1 MVRDNELRAAAKRI
15 VEQGPGPW
23 PAEDWSC
30 LLALVHRA
38 IPQLAHKTM
47 IYKCDDCGFEWEVYL
62 ALGLEGPDELSANHL
77 VLPVPFVAGTCEV
90 WRPPPG
96 EEPAAGLRNLKR
108 CGGAMQH
115 VRFQEDRSFAP
126 SLIPDDAPRFVLP
139 TSAAGGD
146 APCGRLEIPTPAL
159 VRARRA
165 GSEN

>member
-1 MVRDNELRAAAKRI
+1 MENEIAKAAQKI
-15 VEQGPGPW
+15 VGQGPGPW
-23 PAEDWSC
+23 PDEDWSS
-30 LLALVHRA
+30 LLSLIHRA
-38 IPQLAHKTM
+38 TGQLAHRTM

-62 ALGLEGPDELSANHL
+62 CLGLEGPDELQAAGL

-96 EEPAAGLRNLKR
+96 EEPSDDLRNLKR

-115 VRFQEDRSFAP
+115 VRFREDRSFAP

-139 TSAAGGD
+139 LTAAGGD
-146 APCGRLEIPTPAL
+146 APCGRLEVPTPAL

-165 GSEN
+165 GTE